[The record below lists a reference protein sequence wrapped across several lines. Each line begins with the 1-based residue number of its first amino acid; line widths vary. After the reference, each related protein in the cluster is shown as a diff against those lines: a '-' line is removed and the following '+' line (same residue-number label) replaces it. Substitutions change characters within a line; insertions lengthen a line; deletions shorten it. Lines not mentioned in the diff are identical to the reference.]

1 MEPAPKSTWR
11 ESGNGPKTT
20 RLHFCYFTSF
30 RIQSECHHLSA
41 IADNRWPSGG
51 RVRRYTE
58 TRYHRLV
65 RRLQFFL
72 FVVWAETQAR
82 NGFTPPN
89 RTARTQIRLFV
100 ANIDQQQERMLM
112 ETLSELTS
120 CKKLST
126 TRTLQ
131 LQVASLLKQLT
142 FCAKVALQRP
152 LAATIET

>member
-51 RVRRYTE
+51 RV
-58 TRYHRLV
+58 TRKLV
-65 RRLQFFL
+65 ITVSYGVCNFFL
-72 FVVWAETQAR
+72 FVVWAETRAR
-82 NGFTPPN
+82 NGFTPPD